1 MDRKKCPG
9 KQEYLG
15 TGSWNV
21 QGLTHKEMELGKKL
35 IK

>member
-1 MDRKKCPG
+1 
-9 KQEYLG
+9 
-15 TGSWNV
+15 V